1 MMDEAGIVV
10 VKWLWIN
17 LILFSILIEKFN
29 KKVKLPPNSKG
40 CFQCGKYLI
49 WLNK

>member
-1 MMDEAGIVV
+1 MDEAEIVV

-17 LILFSILIEKFN
+17 LMLFSILIEKFN
-29 KKVKLPPNSKG
+29 KKVIIPPNIKG